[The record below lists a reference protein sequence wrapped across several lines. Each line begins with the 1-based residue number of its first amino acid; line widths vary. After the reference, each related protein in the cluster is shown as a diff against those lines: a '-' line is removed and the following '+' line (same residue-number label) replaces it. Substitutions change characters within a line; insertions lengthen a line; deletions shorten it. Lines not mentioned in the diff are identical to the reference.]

1 MQLKA
6 HQEGKKQEYVVVVVV
21 FLFQSINKPIVYLK
35 CKDGLALSSHAGEC
49 VKSY

>member
-6 HQEGKKQEYVVVVVV
+6 HQEGKKQEYVVVV
-21 FLFQSINKPIVYLK
+21 FLFQSINRPIVYLK